1 MTGDELRKKY
11 LFFFEQKGH
20 KVIPSSSLIPHGD
33 PTLLLT
39 SAGMVQFKPYFTGE
53 QTPPSPRLAS
63 CQKCFRTTD
72 ITSVGNFK
80 HLTFFEMLGNFSI
93 GDYFKRE
100 AIGWAWEFV
109 LDWLKIPQEKLWVTI
124 FLDDDESFGY
134 WQDIGVRAERIVR
147 CGEKDNFWGPA
158 GETGPCGPC
167 SEIHYDFGAEYAC
180 GPDCSPSCGCGRF
193 LEIWNLV
200 FTEFYQDA
208 NKKRTPLPRKNIDTG
223 MGLERTATVIQG
235 KRSFYD
241 TDLFAPI
248 MKRVSELT
256 GSKYGDNEKT
266 DRAMRIVA
274 EHGRAVTFLITDGVI
289 PSNEGRGYV
298 LRRILRRA
306 MVFGNVLG
314 LDKPFLTDV
323 AEVVIVNMGHV
334 YPELIKNRNPIF
346 KVIKSEEEKFGD
358 ILSKGLRILGGVFS
372 LKKHA
377 AEKAEI
383 DLSEKIKLDLSRA
396 SLVDETQLSK
406 LRESITED
414 FFSELQ
420 FKLMMMATDDSLVIK
435 YPEEI
440 LGRNIA
446 LSEMQGKLGILQDRV
461 KKLGAT
467 DIEQDLQNILDKLW
481 AIFGTLTGNLVFQL
495 YDTYGFPPE
504 LTIELA
510 IERGFLVDQEGFE
523 AEMENQRERAR
534 AAHKFVQ
541 VVTPAFIPSEEKVF
555 QPKIVQ
561 SPATEFVGYQK
572 SRCQSSILRLGIG
585 GKEQREVR
593 EGQQVNVILERTPFY
608 ADMGGQVGDTGKI
621 VGKNGI
627 IIVENTVWANKE
639 IIVHVGKVAEGVVF
653 QGEKVTAE
661 VDRERRLDIARNHTA
676 THLLHSAL
684 RNVLGSHVH
693 QSGSLVTPDRFRFDF
708 TFEAPV
714 LKEELSQIQ
723 RIVNENIRRNLP
735 VNKKEMPYTE
745 AVAEGA
751 IALFGE
757 KYGDVV
763 RTVRVG
769 LAKSPVSFEV
779 CGGTHI
785 DRTGDISLFQIVSEG
800 SIGSGL
806 RRIEAV
812 TGRGAE
818 KLVEERASTLEKIA
832 QQLQVPVASV
842 ENKIV
847 STLEELDSERKRAI
861 ALERQ
866 LSKETADSLLGK
878 VESVKGVSVLSVDV
892 PASNMDALRHTGD
905 ILREKLGSGVIVLAG
920 IWDGKPNFL
929 AMVTPDLVNR
939 GLNAGEI
946 VKKVAQ
952 ATGGSGGGR
961 PQLGQGGGKD
971 TGKLEEALK
980 LVARLVEEKVQG

>member
-1 MTGDELRKKY
+1 HAPADQR
-11 LFFFEQKGH
+11 
-20 KVIPSSSLIPHGD
+20 
-33 PTLLLT
+33 
-39 SAGMVQFKPYFTGE
+39 GMVQFKPYFTGE
-53 QTPPSPRLAS
+53 QTPTCLRLAS

-100 AIGWAWEFV
+100 AISWAWEFV
-109 LDWLKIPQEKLWVTI
+109 LGWLKIPIEKLWVTI

-167 SEIHYDFGAEYAC
+167 SEIHYDFGEQYAC

-208 NKKRTPLPRKNIDTG
+208 NKKRTPLPKKNIDTG

-248 MKRVSELT
+248 MIRVSELT
-256 GSKYGDNEKT
+256 GRKYGENEKT

-274 EHGRAVTFLITDGVI
+274 EHGRAVTFLIADGVI

-306 MVFGNVLG
+306 ALFGRTLG
-314 LDKPFLTDV
+314 MDKPFLTEV
-323 AEVVIVNMGHV
+323 AGEVISTMGHI
-334 YPELIKNRNPIF
+334 YPELSKNRDSIM
-346 KVIKSEEEKFGD
+346 KVIGAEEARFGETLNTG
-358 ILSKGLRILGGVFS
+358 LSLLNQIMDQARG
-372 LKKHA
+372 
-377 AEKAEI
+377 
-383 DLSEKIKLDLSRA
+383 RA
-396 SLVDETQLSK
+396 DRKV
-406 LRESITED
+406 
-414 FFSELQ
+414 
-420 FKLMMMATDDSLVIK
+420 
-435 YPEEI
+435 PGEEI
-440 LGRNIA
+440 FR
-446 LSEMQGKLGILQDRV
+446 
-461 KKLGAT
+461 
-467 DIEQDLQNILDKLW
+467 
-481 AIFGTLTGNLVFQL
+481 L
-495 YDTYGFPPE
+495 YDTYGFPAE
-504 LTIELA
+504 LTTEIATDNNLS
-510 IERGFLVDQEGFE
+510 VDLEGFE

-534 AAHKFVQ
+534 AAHKFVLG
-541 VVTPAFIPSEEKVF
+541 EKA
-555 QPKIVQ
+555 
-561 SPATEFVGYQK
+561 STMDYALMSLPATEFVGYK
-572 SRCQSSILRLGIG
+572 KTECKATVLSIVVD
-585 GKEQREVR
+585 GKPQEAAS
-593 EGQQVNVILERTPFY
+593 EGQQVEVVLDVTPFY
-608 ADMGGQVGDTGKI
+608 AEMGGQVADTGEI
-621 VGKNGI
+621 VGKQ
-627 IIVENTVWANKE
+627 
-639 IIVHVGKVAEGVVF
+639 GKVAVKDTAWANGSIVVLRGEVADGAIF
-653 QGEKVTAE
+653 KGEKVAAE

-684 RNVLGSHVH
+684 RQVLGTHVH

-723 RIVNENIRRNLP
+723 RKVSENIRRNLP
-735 VNKKEMPYTE
+735 VTKKEMPYTE
-745 AVAEGA
+745 AVSEGA

-779 CGGTHI
+779 CGGTHV
-785 DRTGDISLFQIVSEG
+785 DRTGDIGLFQIVSEG

-818 KLVEERASTLEKIA
+818 KLIEERASALDKIA

-842 ENKIV
+842 ESKIAV
-847 STLEELDSERKRAI
+847 TLDELDSERKRAI
-861 ALERQ
+861 TLERQ
-866 LSKETADSLLGK
+866 LSKETADSLLSK

-920 IWDGKPNFL
+920 IWDSKPNFL

-939 GLNAGEI
+939 GLNAGDI

-971 TGKLEEALK
+971 KGKLDEALK
-980 LVARLVEEKVQG
+980 LVARLVEEKVQGQI

>member
-1 MTGDELRKKY
+1 MTGDELRKKF

-20 KVIPSSSLIPHGD
+20 KIIPSSSLIPHGD

-93 GDYFKRE
+93 GDYFKKE
-100 AIGWAWEFV
+100 AIAWAWEFV
-109 LDWLKIPQEKLWVTI
+109 LDWLKIPKEKLWVTI

-167 SEIHYDFGAEYAC
+167 SEIHYDFGEQYAC

-208 NKKRTPLPRKNIDTG
+208 ARKRTPLPRKNIDTG

-248 MKRVSELT
+248 IKIVSELT
-256 GSKYGDNEKT
+256 NQKYCENEKT

-274 EHGRAVTFLITDGVI
+274 EHGRAVTFLIADGVI

-306 MVFGNVLG
+306 ALFGRTLG
-314 LDKPFLTDV
+314 MDKPFL
-323 AEVVIVNMGHV
+323 AEVAQEVINKMGHV
-334 YPELIKNRNPIF
+334 YPELVKNRDSV
-346 KVIKSEEEKFGD
+346 KRVIGTEEARFGET
-358 ILSKGLRILGGVFS
+358 LNTGLNLLYQIMEQAKDRAD
-372 LKKHA
+372 KK
-377 AEKAEI
+377 I
-383 DLSEKIKLDLSRA
+383 
-396 SLVDETQLSK
+396 
-406 LRESITED
+406 
-414 FFSELQ
+414 
-420 FKLMMMATDDSLVIK
+420 
-435 YPEEI
+435 PGEEI
-440 LGRNIA
+440 FR
-446 LSEMQGKLGILQDRV
+446 
-461 KKLGAT
+461 
-467 DIEQDLQNILDKLW
+467 
-481 AIFGTLTGNLVFQL
+481 L
-495 YDTYGFPPE
+495 YDTYGFPAE
-504 LTIELA
+504 LTTEIAADNSLT
-510 IERGFLVDQEGFE
+510 VDLEGFE
-523 AEMENQRERAR
+523 VEMENQRERAR
-534 AAHKFVQ
+534 AAHKFVLGEKASA
-541 VVTPAFIPSEEKVF
+541 VDYPSMSLPPTK
-555 QPKIVQ
+555 
-561 SPATEFVGYQK
+561 FVGYK
-572 SRCQSSILRLGIG
+572 KTSCKATVLSIVVD
-585 GKEQREVR
+585 GKPQEAAS
-593 EGQQVNVILERTPFY
+593 EGQQVEVVLDATPFY
-608 ADMGGQVGDTGKI
+608 AEMGGQVADTGEIIGKQGKIAVGDTFWANG
-621 VGKNGI
+621 GI
-627 IIVENTVWANKE
+627 IA
-639 IIVHVGKVAEGVVF
+639 HRGKVVDGAIF
-653 QGEKVTAE
+653 KGEKVTAE
-661 VDRERRLDIARNHTA
+661 VDWERRMDISRNHTA
-676 THLLHSAL
+676 THLLHAAL
-684 RNVLGSHVH
+684 RQVLGTHVH

-708 TFEAPV
+708 TCETPV

-723 RIVNENIRRNLP
+723 RIVNENVRRNLP
-735 VNKKEMPYTE
+735 VTKREMPYAE

-769 LAKSPVSFEV
+769 QAKSPVSFEV
-779 CGGTHI
+779 CGGTHV
-785 DRTGDISLFQIVSEG
+785 DRTGDIGLFQIVSEG

-818 KLVEERASTLEKIA
+818 KLVEERASMLERIA
-832 QQLQVPVASV
+832 QQLQVPVANV
-842 ENKIV
+842 EGKIAG
-847 STLEELDSERKRAI
+847 TLEELNSERKRAV

-866 LSKETADSLLGK
+866 LSKETAELLLSK
-878 VESVKGVSVLSVDV
+878 VELVKGVSVLSVDV
-892 PASNMDALRHTGD
+892 PASNMDALRHMGD

-920 IWDGKPNFL
+920 MWDGKPNFL
-929 AMVTPDLVNR
+929 AMVTPDLINR

-971 TGKLEEALK
+971 RGKLEEALR
-980 LVARLVEEKVQG
+980 LVARLVEEKVQDQI